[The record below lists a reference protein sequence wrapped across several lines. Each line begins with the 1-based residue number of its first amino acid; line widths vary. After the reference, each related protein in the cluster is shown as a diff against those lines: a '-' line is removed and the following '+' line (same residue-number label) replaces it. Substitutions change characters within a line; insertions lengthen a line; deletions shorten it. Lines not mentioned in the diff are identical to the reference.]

1 MLPANDYRYRLHGPS
16 RESNRAAKKSGN
28 REVAAFMRTINYA
41 SGLLT

>member
-16 RESNRAAKKSGN
+16 RESNRTAKNGN